1 VSEPDGRHDLDTDD
15 APPPAAQVA
24 PSAAAA
30 AASALLE
37 EVARARGL
45 AVRRLDPETV
55 LCEGGGRRVL
65 FHGLAGGETSKL
77 AQVLCDNDAWLR
89 SHLARHGIPVVPTRL
104 VPADDP
110 LFAEEAARRLG
121 FPVRLRLADPADEAP
136 AHAAADVA
144 SFHESWRAL
153 TATLDDPRAR
163 LIVEHR
169 PPGQVAEVAVVG
181 RRAITTSA
189 DLPPDVTEVV
199 RKLAMDAVA
208 ALPPVSCCVVRVIAG
223 GAGCVVDTVSVG
235 ATGAP
240 GGDVGRAMVAALVD
254 TAAGASASPGRPR
267 TS

>member
-1 VSEPDGRHDLDTDD
+1 MSEPDGRHDLDTDD
-15 APPPAAQVA
+15 APPAAQVA

-45 AVRRLDPETV
+45 PVRRLDPETV
-55 LCEGGGRRVL
+55 LCESGGRRML
-65 FHGLAGGETSKL
+65 FHGLAGGATSRL
-77 AQVLCDNDAWLR
+77 AQVLCGNDAWLR
-89 SHLARHGIPVVPTRL
+89 AHLARHGIPVVPTRL

-136 AHAAADVA
+136 ARTADDVA

-163 LIVEHR
+163 LILEHR
-169 PPGQVAEVAVVG
+169 PAGQVAEVAVVG
-181 RRAITTSA
+181 RRAVATSA
-189 DLPPDVTEVV
+189 GLPSHLAERV
-199 RKLAMDAVA
+199 RRLAIDAVA
-208 ALPPVSCCVVRVIAG
+208 ALPPVSCGLVRVIAD
-223 GAGCVVDTVSVG
+223 GAGGLVDTVSVG
-235 ATGAP
+235 TTGDLGEDA
-240 GGDVGRAMVAALVD
+240 GRQVVAAFLDTVD
-254 TAAGASASPGRPR
+254 GASATPGRAP